1 MLRREEYCMKKI
13 VILTLVILLCS
24 FSVAFGYV
32 VGSSNLPLSE
42 YPDFDRY
49 RYKKPSTPY
58 SRNQYYDSRYRA
70 EVENYVQDAKNYVE
84 AANNDIQRI
93 IEAKQEAIASAN
105 EAINEYNSYARGY

>member
-1 MLRREEYCMKKI
+1 MKII

-58 SRNQYYDSRYRA
+58 SRNQYDDSRYRT